1 MWTVAQLARDLAAG
15 NTTSRALV
23 ETALARIADPKGEG
37 GRAFLKVYADTA
49 RAEADVAD
57 RLRAA
62 GIVRSPVDG
71 LPISAKDLY
80 DVAGDVT
87 RAGSR
92 VVAIEARADAPVIA
106 RLRAAGAILVG
117 RTNMV
122 EFAFGGLGLN
132 PHYGTPRGPWD
143 RATGRVP
150 GGSSSGAGVAQA
162 DGMCAM
168 ALGSDTRGSVRIPAA
183 LCGVTGWKPTAA
195 RVPRE
200 GAFPLSYTLDS
211 VGPLANSV
219 ACCAAYDA
227 ILAGDA
233 GAPLPS
239 IAPRLLRLAVPKS
252 SLLESLDERVGRAF
266 EHSLRALS
274 TAGATVE
281 EIDAPVFTRAQNLFR
296 NGGLAGAEAW
306 HVHRGRRDRFA
317 EMDPRVAQRIVL
329 GEKISAA
336 DYIEIIHERAATI
349 READAL
355 VAPYDAMIYPTV
367 AVTPPTIAEV
377 DATDQAYFDWNLRL
391 LRNTGIANVLDGCAA
406 TIPCHGPGEAPV
418 GLTIA
423 GTCGTDRRTLAV
435 AAAVQS
441 VIEPRSG

>member
-1 MWTVAQLARDLAAG
+1 MWTVAQLARDLATG
-15 NTTSRALV
+15 KTTSRALV

-49 RAEADVAD
+49 RAEADIAD
-57 RLRAA
+57 RLRGA

-252 SLLESLDERVGRAF
+252 SLLEGLDERVGRAF

-274 TAGATVE
+274 TAGAKVE

-306 HVHRGRRDRFA
+306 HVHRGRHDRFA

-329 GEKISAA
+329 GEQISAA

-418 GLTIA
+418 GFTIA

-435 AAAVQS
+435 AAAVQR
-441 VIEPRSG
+441 IIGPESG

>member
-1 MWTVAQLARDLAAG
+1 MWTVAQLARDLTTG
-15 NTTSRALV
+15 KTTSRALV

-37 GRAFLKVYADTA
+37 GRAFIKVYADTA
-49 RAEADVAD
+49 RAEADAAD

-62 GIVRSPVDG
+62 GIVRSVVDG

-87 RAGSR
+87 RAGSK
-92 VVAIEARADAPVIA
+92 VLAIEAKADAPAIA

-233 GAPLPS
+233 GAPLPP
-239 IAPRLLRLAVPKS
+239 IPPRLLRLAVPKS

-274 TAGATVE
+274 TAGVKVE

-306 HVHRGRRDRFA
+306 HVHRVRHDRFA

-367 AVTPPTIAEV
+367 AVIPPTIAEV

-418 GLTIA
+418 GFTIA

-441 VIEPRSG
+441 IIGPGSG